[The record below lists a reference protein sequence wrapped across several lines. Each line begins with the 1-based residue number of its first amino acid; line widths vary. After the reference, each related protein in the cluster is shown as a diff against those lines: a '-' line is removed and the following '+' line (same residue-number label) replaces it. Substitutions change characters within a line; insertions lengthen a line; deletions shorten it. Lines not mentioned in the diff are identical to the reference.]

1 MYKPI
6 LIREIEI
13 VVNRFVNALN
23 NIGANFLLFNKEIE
37 YPLIKVDEW
46 GRYIELNDSVISLTK
61 FKNASMLCLCIKP
74 KNK

>member
-1 MYKPI
+1 MITIYLDKNVFSHLNKAIEDKYVI

-13 VVNRFVNALN
+13 VVNRSVNALN

-46 GRYIELNDSVISLTK
+46 GDILN
-61 FKNASMLCLCIKP
+61 
-74 KNK
+74 